1 MRKKLFNYK
10 FNFFICLI
18 FFVKP
23 VEEKKEEK
31 NIEELIQKEQQQRH
45 RDLQKSYETERAI
58 YLANQ
63 KVYIYSYVNVYYI
76 F

>member
-1 MRKKLFNYK
+1 MFDCR
-10 FNFFICLI
+10 FNFSIGII

-23 VEEKKEEK
+23 VQEKKEEK

-63 KVYIYSYVNVYYI
+63 KVYIYLYVNCFCI